1 MDAIEFFSFIFGFI
15 SWSFFYGDHL
25 LWVTISPA
33 LKVVA
38 REKIDCINQ
47 QLEVSPHYKFTPDHL
62 CELTPVLKKSLPLE
76 SFSSFHNSR
85 KDSVEIIQYPST
97 WTLCNGATDKEL
109 SQTELWFEHFK
120 SCHSALRRSKT
131 NEYRFDIWRRFS
143 MGFRFGLILELTS
156 EREVS

>member
-1 MDAIEFFSFIFGFI
+1 MQLNFSPLFLELYFDLCFTG
-15 SWSFFYGDHL
+15 
-25 LWVTISPA
+25 TISPA

-47 QLEVSPHYKFTPDHL
+47 QLEVSPHYKFTPDNL
-62 CELTPVLKKSLPLE
+62 CELAHPCTKKSLPLK
-76 SFSSFHNSR
+76 SFNSFHNSR

-97 WTLCNGATDKEL
+97 WTLCNGATDKNYDL
-109 SQTELWFEHFK
+109 NIFK
-120 SCHSALRRSKT
+120 SCYSALRRSKT
-131 NEYRFDIWRRFS
+131 NEYRFHIWRRFG

>member
-15 SWSFFYGDHL
+15 FWSFFYGDHL

-47 QLEVSPHYKFTPDHL
+47 QLEVSPHYKFTPDNL
-62 CELTPVLKKSLPLE
+62 CELAHPCTKKSLPLK
-76 SFSSFHNSR
+76 SFNSFHNSR

-97 WTLCNGATDKEL
+97 WTLCNGATDKNCDL
-109 SQTELWFEHFK
+109 NILNPVIAHCGARKQMNTDFTFEDD
-120 SCHSALRRSKT
+120 SA
-131 NEYRFDIWRRFS
+131 W
-143 MGFRFGLILELTS
+143 
-156 EREVS
+156 VSVLDWY